1 VDSIKAKF
9 NINYANF
16 ALNIDLTLPYHG
28 ITVLFGHSGSG
39 KTTCLRAMAGLETL
53 KTSYLSVAGEVW
65 QDSSLDQFVPA
76 YQRDIG
82 YVFQEPSLFPHLNVR
97 QNLEFGYK
105 RIAAEKRRISI
116 AAIATL
122 LGIDHLLMRD
132 VHQLSGGE
140 KQRIAIARALLTCPK
155 LLLMDEP
162 LSALDLQLKAE
173 ILPYLERIHHQLAV
187 PIVYV
192 THSVNELARLADHI
206 VLFDRGGI
214 IASGHAQTIMSDP
227 QFVAIF
233 GDEIGSIFDTTVVEH
248 SDQAVTQL
256 DMSGLPFWISGRQ
269 GELGEAYR
277 CRVLASDVSL
287 SLVEP
292 MQTTILNR
300 FTATII
306 DIQPRRDV
314 DGQAV
319 VVLALSN
326 QQRLLSKITLKSWH
340 DLSLE
345 IGTTVWVQIKSVALC

>member
-1 VDSIKAKF
+1 LDSIKARF
-9 NINYANF
+9 NICYADF
-16 ALNIDLTLPYHG
+16 ALNVDLTLPYHG

-53 KTSYLSVAGEVW
+53 SHSYLSVAGDVW
-65 QDSSLDQFVPA
+65 QDSSNDQFVPT

-82 YVFQEPSLFPHLNVR
+82 YVFQEPSLFPHLSVR

-105 RIAAEKRRISI
+105 RIAIEKRQISI
-116 AAIATL
+116 AEIAML
-122 LGIDHLLMRD
+122 LGIDSLLTRD
-132 VHQLSGGE
+132 VQQLSGGE
-140 KQRIAIARALLTCPK
+140 KQRVAIARALLTCPK

-173 ILPYLERIHHQLAV
+173 ILPYLERMHRQLAV

-206 VLFDRGGI
+206 VLFDRGAI
-214 IASGHAQTIMSDP
+214 IASGQAQAIMSDP

-248 SDQAVTQL
+248 SEHAVTRL
-256 DMSGLPFWISGRQ
+256 DMSGLSLWVSGWQ
-269 GELGEAYR
+269 GEIGEAYR

-292 MQTTILNR
+292 IQTTVLNR
-300 FTATII
+300 FTARII
-306 DIQPRRDV
+306 DIQPRRDT

-319 VVLALSN
+319 VVLVLSN